1 MAATAPTA
9 AQIAQDFEDYT
20 PGTTEVTV
28 QEVDADAGTVGTSST
43 GVTALKRVTRYGT
56 AGAGDGEVGAT
67 ECKFWLRASQV
78 SFGVLARC
86 RIVDAEGITWVV
98 GDVDSVGFGAL
109 YVCSGC
115 TKLRS

>member
-9 AQIAQDFEDYT
+9 AQIAQDFEDYA

-28 QEVDADAGTVGTSST
+28 QEADADAGTVGTSST

-56 AGAGDGEVGAT
+56 GQAGDGEVGAT
-67 ECKFWLRASQV
+67 ECKFWLRADQV
-78 SFGVLARC
+78 DFAVVARC
-86 RIVDAEGITWVV
+86 RVVDAEGITWVV
-98 GDVDSVGFGAL
+98 GDADLVGFGAL
-109 YVCSGC
+109 YICSGC